1 MNHLLVDE
9 EKREQEVLEL
19 KKEVEKAKRKVGVH
33 LKQNEELRTE
43 VAQLE
48 KLVQRKE
55 QQLIKNQNQNQKD
68 DYDLEISDLMEA
80 LKNELKADRTLK
92 PYYEI
97 DFSDITRRKQ
107 ISEGG
112 FGIIEKAK
120 WRESTVAVKLLKKEF
135 MKEETIKD
143 FLNEC
148 YAMESLR
155 HPNIVMF
162 LGACTKYPN
171 LAIVLEYC
179 PHKSL
184 WAVLQNKKAY
194 HLSWKD
200 RKRLALG
207 IAKGMNYLHMFPTP
221 VLHRDLKSL
230 NILIDSGFKPKIAD
244 FGWTRL
250 KADKMTRKIGTFQ
263 WMAPETILSEIYSE
277 KADVYSYGIILW
289 EIAAREP
296 PYKNISGA
304 TVALQVSKKGLRP
317 EVPDK
322 TPKAFAKMMK
332 RCWVRILDY
341 ICYVYVESNIC
352 IVLYV

>member
-1 MNHLLVDE
+1 M
-9 EKREQEVLEL
+9 
-19 KKEVEKAKRKVGVH
+19 
-33 LKQNEELRTE
+33 
-43 VAQLE
+43 
-48 KLVQRKE
+48 
-55 QQLIKNQNQNQKD
+55 
-68 DYDLEISDLMEA
+68 
-80 LKNELKADRTLK
+80 
-92 PYYEI
+92 
-97 DFSDITRRKQ
+97 
-107 ISEGG
+107 
-112 FGIIEKAK
+112 
-120 WRESTVAVKLLKKEF
+120 
-135 MKEETIKD
+135 
-143 FLNEC
+143 
-148 YAMESLR
+148 
-155 HPNIVMF
+155 
-162 LGACTKYPN
+162 
-171 LAIVLEYC
+171 
-179 PHKSL
+179 
-184 WAVLQNKKAY
+184 
-194 HLSWKD
+194 
-200 RKRLALG
+200 
-207 IAKGMNYLHMFPTP
+207 
-221 VLHRDLKSL
+221 